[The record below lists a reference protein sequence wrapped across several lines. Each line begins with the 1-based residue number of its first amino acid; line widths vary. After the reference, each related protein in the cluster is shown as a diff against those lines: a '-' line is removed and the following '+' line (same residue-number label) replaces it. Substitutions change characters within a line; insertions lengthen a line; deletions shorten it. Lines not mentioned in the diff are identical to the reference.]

1 MKMYLMTVITEMC
14 YHTNNNPDKQSL
26 CITFSKVPSY
36 SSFLFRYRKNHIID
50 CRFQK
55 SKNNKNNKKTPKK
68 KKNRISRFLR
78 VPHYLFKLIHIQQIK
93 INQSIASCFIWT
105 NTQSSSSLPSL
116 SGEYSS

>member
-1 MKMYLMTVITEMC
+1 MTVITEMC

-68 KKNRISRFLR
+68 KKK
-78 VPHYLFKLIHIQQIK
+78 PKQEIK
-93 INQSIASCFIWT
+93 QERRQKAIEGENI
-105 NTQSSSSLPSL
+105 LLL
-116 SGEYSS
+116 SHCPN